1 MQFFVWTES
10 DGSRLPNVAVS
21 KCLFSQ
27 SPFISN
33 YDGFFK
39 SNTVLLRLSVPV
51 QGLDRGTKC
60 TIQHHAASLRF
71 LTSFDEEQV

>member
-33 YDGFFK
+33 YDG
-39 SNTVLLRLSVPV
+39 LSVPV